1 MEPTVRQERSPLP
14 PSEGARIESAARTHV
29 GKVRRINEDA
39 CLDRPDLLLW
49 AVADGVGGWHAGDRA
64 SSLVVE
70 LLGMVGSEGGA
81 AMLNAVRAQLD
92 QANAQLLQEAEESG
106 RPSATTVVVQ
116 MIAGRHFAC
125 VWAGDSRLY
134 LWRSGQLQQLTR
146 DHTEA
151 QALADAGLMTL
162 EEAERQTNKNSIAR
176 AVGAVERLELE
187 MIQAG
192 VEDGDVFL
200 LCTDGLT
207 KMLKDEEIAASISW
221 AAPPKTIVDTLV
233 DQALE
238 RGAIDN
244 VTVIAIRCVQ
254 AG

>member
-1 MEPTVRQERSPLP
+1 
-14 PSEGARIESAARTHV
+14 
-29 GKVRRINEDA
+29 
-39 CLDRPDLLLW
+39 
-49 AVADGVGGWHAGDRA
+49 
-64 SSLVVE
+64 
-70 LLGMVGSEGGA
+70 
-81 AMLNAVRAQLD
+81 
-92 QANAQLLQEAEESG
+92 
-106 RPSATTVVVQ
+106 

-134 LWRSGQLQQLTR
+134 LWRGGALQQLTR

-221 AAPPKTIVDTLV
+221 AAPPRTIVDTLV

>member
-1 MEPTVRQERSPLP
+1 MEPTVRQERSNLP

-39 CLDRPDLLLW
+39 CLDRADLLLW

-64 SSLVVE
+64 SNLVVE
-70 LLGMVGSEGGA
+70 LLGTVGSEGGA

-92 QANAQLLQEAEESG
+92 RANAQLQQEAEESG
-106 RPSATTVVVQ
+106 RPSATTVVAL
-116 MIAGRHFAC
+116 MFAGRYFAC

-134 LWRSGQLQQLTR
+134 LWRGGQLQQLTR

-151 QALADAGLMTL
+151 QALVDAGLMTL

-176 AVGAVERLELE
+176 AVGATETLDLE
-187 MIQAG
+187 MVQAG
-192 VEDGDVFL
+192 LEDGDIFL

-207 KMLKDEEIAASISW
+207 KMLKDDEIAAFLGRAQPRS
-221 AAPPKTIVDTLV
+221 IVDTLV

-244 VTVIAIRCVQ
+244 VTVVAIRCAQV
-254 AG
+254 G

>member
-1 MEPTVRQERSPLP
+1 MDPTVRQERFGP
-14 PSEGARIESAARTHV
+14 PPTTGGIESAARTHV

-39 CLDRPDLLLW
+39 CLDRPDLMLW

-64 SSLVVE
+64 SNLVVE
-70 LLGMVGSEGGA
+70 LLGGVGSESGA
-81 AMLNAVRAQLD
+81 AMLNAVRVQLD
-92 QANAQLLQEAEESG
+92 SANSQLLQEAEASG
-106 RPSATTVVVQ
+106 RPSATTVVVL
-116 MIAGRHFAC
+116 MLAGRHFAC

-134 LWRSGQLQQLTR
+134 LWRGGALQQLSR

-151 QALADAGLMTL
+151 QALVDAGLMTL

-176 AVGAVERLELE
+176 AVGATETLDLE
-187 MIQAG
+187 MVQAG
-192 VEDGDVFL
+192 FEDGDIFL

-207 KMLKDEEIAASISW
+207 KMLKDDEIADVVGRL
-221 AAPPKTIVDTLV
+221 APRTIVDTLV

-244 VTVIAIRCVQ
+244 VTVVAIRCIPP